1 MAVTGLLP
9 GQRRRRLAGK
19 TIMVYATVAF
29 FLITTLLPFV
39 WMAISSVKPN
49 RELYN
54 LEQSP
59 FVVYSPTLE
68 HYGYLFTKYPF
79 ARWMLNTFAVSVIST
94 AFSLVIGILGGYSLA
109 RLRFRGAEAMGL
121 GIFITYLVPRTLL
134 FVPLVYVMK
143 LLGLFDS
150 IWSLVIVYPTFLI
163 PFCTWLLM
171 GYFRSIPRELEECAM
186 IDGCSRMGALF
197 KIVLPLCLPG
207 IVSAGLFAFTLSW
220 SEFIYALT
228 FIQSA
233 ANKTVSVG
241 AVGALTVGD
250 TFFWGSL
257 MGAALLGSVPVAL
270 IYSFFM
276 EYYVKGLVAGAVKG

>member
-1 MAVTGLLP
+1 MAVTGLLRRQR
-9 GQRRRRLAGK
+9 QRRLVGK
-19 TIMVYATVAF
+19 AIMVYGTVAF

-59 FVVYSPTLE
+59 FALHSLTFD
-68 HYGYLFTKYPF
+68 HFTYLFGKYPF
-79 ARWMLNTFAVSVIST
+79 ARWMWNTFVVSVIST

-143 LLGLFDS
+143 SFGLFDS

-171 GYFRSIPRELEECAM
+171 GYFRGIPREIEECAM
-186 IDGCSRMGALF
+186 IDGCSRMGALL

-233 ANKTVSVG
+233 ANKTLSVG
-241 AVGALTVGD
+241 AVGGLTVGD
-250 TFFWGSL
+250 TLFWGSL
-257 MGAALLGSVPVAL
+257 MAAALLGSVPVAL
-270 IYSFFM
+270 FYSFFL
-276 EYYVKGLVAGAVKG
+276 EYYVKGLTAGAVKG